1 MTRSTAAVMV
11 FNFPLLFLF
20 FPLKSPVPPL
30 ITPFTPVR
38 DTVWYYYCATMSVC
52 VRAYVCLC
60 AVGGRYLSIVAI
72 LQDTK
77 LGVVMSVVMSSC
89 QGNRSMPLAQR
100 SDRWDGIDLCEPGQD
115 KAASLSSFPLALSL
129 SEELP
134 VNLTSVCSRTLSFL
148 SSQTK
153 TALLSFVAICRVFL
167 SLPLP
172 HTHTHTHTGLNDV
185 RCQWMGLAAPVH
197 SGSEWGR
204 PLLTCLSSP
213 FLVSFFS
220 LLVFFS
226 KGKLD
231 SVHVHNEEM

>member
-167 SLPLP
+167 SPSSTP
-172 HTHTHTHTGLNDV
+172 SHTYTHSH
-185 RCQWMGLAAPVH
+185 R
-197 SGSEWGR
+197 S
-204 PLLTCLSSP
+204 
-213 FLVSFFS
+213 
-220 LLVFFS
+220 
-226 KGKLD
+226 
-231 SVHVHNEEM
+231 